1 MEQLLSALPRLSE
14 FQQLCAALDNGVSP
28 AAVSGLSPIHRAY
41 FAAALRRQ
49 SGRPVVLL
57 CADEGECQRLAGDLR
72 ALTGEEVW
80 TLPGREFTF
89 HNAAVV
95 SRQWEHLRLK
105 TFWALSQ
112 GEVPFL
118 AAPAEAL
125 LQRTMPRE
133 LLEQAGRTLTMGQRY
148 DLGEL
153 AEALTAAGYSRCD
166 QVEGVGQ
173 FALRG
178 GILDFFSPAHP
189 LPVRME
195 FFGDD
200 VDSMG
205 LFDISSQRRVEQLEE
220 CRILPAA
227 EVLPQFAPGGTAGLA
242 RALDQRLAAAVKK
255 GDCPDQLLVTLAQDK
270 EQLENGLSFPAI
282 DRYLALIYPKM
293 ATAADYL
300 PQDAAVLISDSPRFM
315 ERCKNYVWQLN
326 EDVTVLGESGFL
338 LPELGR
344 LCLTGE
350 ELTSLLEGWPTAY
363 LDAFPHAQYPQKP
376 RQLLSVTAKQLSA
389 YGVSLETAVSDL
401 SHYLTAGFSVVVL
414 AGSEQRCLNLQTLL
428 REQNVRSAVDFKL
441 ASLPRPG

>member
-227 EVLPQFAPGGTAGLA
+227 EVLPQFAPRGDGGPGPGPGSAAG
-242 RALDQRLAAAVKK
+242 RRGQK
-255 GDCPDQLLVTLAQDK
+255 G
-270 EQLENGLSFPAI
+270 
-282 DRYLALIYPKM
+282 R
-293 ATAADYL
+293 
-300 PQDAAVLISDSPRFM
+300 
-315 ERCKNYVWQLN
+315 
-326 EDVTVLGESGFL
+326 
-338 LPELGR
+338 
-344 LCLTGE
+344 
-350 ELTSLLEGWPTAY
+350 
-363 LDAFPHAQYPQKP
+363 
-376 RQLLSVTAKQLSA
+376 
-389 YGVSLETAVSDL
+389 
-401 SHYLTAGFSVVVL
+401 
-414 AGSEQRCLNLQTLL
+414 
-428 REQNVRSAVDFKL
+428 
-441 ASLPRPG
+441 LPRPAAGDPGPGQGAAGKRPLLPRHRPVSGPYLSQDGHGGGLSAPGRRRPYQRQSPVYGTV